1 VIPRDETI
9 EYMRENYAQFQ
20 SALAMLDR
28 MYEDLELDV
37 AYRGRQNGHRH
48 SFHNRSDALIE
59 LFEGHASGARVRPC
73 GGYAVSASNARFSTD
88 LDIVVAPDS
97 KADFVEFIEHR
108 GFEETDSHAKE
119 SLLVSL
125 GVRIIIGFIVLAV
138 ASGCVLLP
146 SESTSFT
153 T

>member
-59 LFEGHASGARVRPC
+59 LFEELTQAGHEYVLV

-138 ASGCVLLP
+138 ASGVCSP
-146 SESTSFT
+146 SF
-153 T
+153 